1 MLSSSLKGL
10 LGLLYSI
17 SVLNFLNELKNTKKI
32 TAAERCFLSTLHSM
46 GLKNRFS
53 VKMSKMLLHHAFNKI
68 GFTKAMGIS
77 IAVTESC
84 EGTELETFR
93 SA

>member
-1 MLSSSLKGL
+1 
-10 LGLLYSI
+10 
-17 SVLNFLNELKNTKKI
+17 
-32 TAAERCFLSTLHSM
+32 M

-53 VKMSKMLLHHAFNKI
+53 VKMNKMFLHHAFNKI

-77 IAVTESC
+77 IVATESC